1 MSRLLLDTHLLLWAV
16 SAPQKLSLA
25 TRKRIDACEVFISAA
40 SIWEVSIKAALGKL
54 DADPAALLAEIE
66 PAGFRLLPV
75 TGEHAAAVAR
85 LPTIH
90 NDPFDRMLVAQAKT
104 EPLLLL
110 TNDAA
115 LAGYGDCIEL
125 IAPRPRRG

>member
-85 LPTIH
+85 LPPIH

-125 IAPRPRRG
+125 VSPRPRR